1 MFNLILAIIASTLIS
16 IAMRLGGKY
25 AKNNISMLAA
35 NYFMCFVLSF
45 VYTGGNQLLS
55 APSGMGTAVGLGLF
69 NGLLYLVSFLL
80 FQFNIKRNGVV
91 LSTTFMKLGILV
103 SIFISIVI
111 FKEIPGVGQT
121 IGFVIA
127 LVAIILINFEK
138 EKTSADFKFGLI
150 LLLVIGGS
158 AEAMSKVYEEL
169 GTADA
174 ENQFLLFTF
183 VAAFVLCVIFAVFKK
198 QKMTW
203 QDLLWGLI
211 IGVPNYYSA
220 RFLLK
225 ALGSVP
231 AVVAYPTYS
240 VATIV
245 LVSLT
250 GMLIFKEKISL
261 RQKIAIGI
269 ILVAI
274 ILLNI

>member
-1 MFNLILAIIASTLIS
+1 MFYLILAVIASTLIS

-35 NYFMCFVLSF
+35 NYFMCLVLSF

-69 NGLLYLVSFLL
+69 NGLLYLVSFVL

-111 FKEIPGVGQT
+111 FKEIPGVGQA

-127 LVAIILINFEK
+127 LVAIVLINFEK
-138 EKTSADFKFGLI
+138 EQTSADFKIGLI

-169 GTADA
+169 GTVEAQ
-174 ENQFLLFTF
+174 NQFLLFTF
-183 VAAFVLCVIFAVFKK
+183 AAAFVVCVIFAVFKK

-203 QDLLWGLI
+203 MDFLWGLI
-211 IGVPNYYSA
+211 IGIPNYYSA

-225 ALGSVP
+225 ALGTVP

-261 RQKIAIGI
+261 RQKLAIGI
-269 ILVAI
+269 ILVALV
-274 ILLNI
+274 LLNI